1 MVRKHTASRKTSTK
15 KTSVGQE
22 IYKSPLIPEKYQNV
36 FYIGMIFLAVF
47 IFFGPAIFGNGFYVS
62 DNLASQSFK
71 TYVDQANKDGIFPQ
85 WMPYIFSGMPSF
97 AAMLTSGSRI
107 WAFLQEF
114 IFGIVGF
121 IGLLFSSDVARLA
134 FYYVIYGTGIYI
146 LMRTKD
152 HERFVAFFTSLAA
165 IFSTAVIV
173 WIMIGHNTK
182 PVVFAMFP
190 YIILLMEKLREKFSL
205 LYLALLIIAVDI
217 MMEAG
222 HLQLIF
228 YSIVTFALYLIFE
241 FISRLIKKQEPMKV
255 LRSALLLALA
265 GGIAFLMTSDRYL
278 STMEYTHYSTRGSAP
293 IVQEKNNNQDDTGG
307 NDYNYATM
315 WSYSPGEMMLFLVPN
330 YFGFGKLPYSGP
342 ATRGQEVKLTTY
354 WGQKPFDDAAAYMGI
369 GVLWLAIL
377 GFFLYRKN
385 VFVQF
390 LMFIS
395 LFFLLL
401 SFGKNLPILYDF
413 FYYYVPSFN
422 KFRAPSMALVI
433 VQFAIPVLAGYG
445 LTGIIKWRKSMT
457 KEDNKKLNIYIFSSA
472 AFLVFGFLFSILFK
486 SSYIDAVTN
495 TQNASFQSIS
505 RQLNDLPNWVYSSMI
520 SDWYVTGLIAVG
532 FALMIYLFVKRKINK
547 NIFFVSIL
555 ALLIF
560 DLWRVDYR
568 PMDVSDKAPETAAFK
583 RTDVIEFL
591 KGDKSIF
598 RIADLVRR
606 DTPNE
611 LAYFSIENVNGYHSA
626 KLRVYQDLMDVANLP
641 QAQGSTSTLFNPFL
655 WNLLNVKYILAPS
668 KLYEGVQAVFQSQ
681 QTQTLIY
688 YNAGMLPRAF
698 FVNSAVVEKP
708 INILHHLQKGDFNPL
723 QIAYV
728 EKALS
733 EKIDTIQ
740 SEAKAKIIE
749 KKNQY
754 IKIEANATGNNLLFI
769 SEIYYPAA
777 WHAFIDGKPT
787 DIIKTNYAFRS
798 VIVPKGKHIVELKY
812 ESAGFETG
820 KTLSLVFNILVLL
833 TLISAI
839 FMEMRKKK

>member
-1 MVRKHTASRKTSTK
+1 MVKKHTASRKTSAK
-15 KTSVGQE
+15 RTSSKQE
-22 IYKSPLIPEKYQNV
+22 KYKAPLIPEKYQNL

-71 TYVDQANKDGIFPQ
+71 TYVEQANKDGVFPQ
-85 WMPYIFSGMPSF
+85 WIPYIFSGMPSF
-97 AAMLTSGSRI
+97 ASMLTSGSRI

-121 IGLLFSSDVARLA
+121 VGLLFASDVARLA

-190 YIILLMEKLREKFSL
+190 FIILLLEKLREKFSL

-222 HLQLIF
+222 HIQLIF
-228 YSIVTFALYLIFE
+228 YSIVTFALYLLFE
-241 FISRLIKKQEPMKV
+241 FFSRLIKKQEPMKV
-255 LRSALLLALA
+255 IRSALLLALA

-293 IVQEKNNNQDDTGG
+293 IVQEKNNKQDKTGG
-307 NDYNYATM
+307 NDYDYATM
-315 WSYSPGEMMLFLVPN
+315 WSYSPQEMMLFFVPN
-330 YFGFGKLPYSGP
+330 YFGFGKLSYSGP
-342 ATRGQEVKLTTY
+342 ETRGQEVKLMTY

-377 GFFLYRKN
+377 GFFIYRKN

-395 LFFLLL
+395 FFFLLL

-433 VQFAIPVLAGYG
+433 TQLAIPVLAGYG

-457 KEDNKKLNIYIFSSA
+457 KVDNKRLNIFVFSSA

-486 SSYIDAVTN
+486 SSYIDALTN
-495 TQNASFQSIS
+495 SQNASFQSMS
-505 RQLNDLPNWVYSSMI
+505 RQLNDLPNFVYSSMI
-520 SDWYVTGLIAVG
+520 NDWYVTGLILVA
-532 FALMIYLFVKRKINK
+532 FALMIYLFVKQKVAK

-555 ALLIF
+555 ALLLI
-560 DLWRVDYR
+560 DLWRVDFR
-568 PMDVSDKAPETAAFK
+568 PMDVSDKVAENTAFK

-591 KGDKSIF
+591 KGDKATF

-606 DTPNE
+606 DSPNE
-611 LAYFSIENVNGYHSA
+611 LAYFGIENVNGYHSA
-626 KLRVYQDLMDVANLP
+626 KLRVYQDLMDVVNLQ
-641 QAQGSTSTLFNPFL
+641 QAKGSTSTLFNPFL
-655 WNLLNVKYILAPS
+655 WNLLNVKYILAS
-668 KLYEGVQAVFQSQ
+668 GKIYEGVQPIFQSQ
-681 QTQTLIY
+681 QTSTLIY
-688 YNAGMLPRAF
+688 YNALGLPRAF
-698 FVNSAVVEKP
+698 FVNSVAVEKP
-708 INILHHLQKGDFNPL
+708 LTILHHLRDGDFDP
-723 QIAYV
+723 IHTAYV
-728 EKALS
+728 ENALS
-733 EKIDTIQ
+733 QKIDTI
-740 SEAKAKIIE
+740 SKENSAKVIV

-754 IKIEANATGNNLLFI
+754 MKIEANSIGNNLLFI
-769 SEIYYPAA
+769 SEIYYPA

-787 DIIKTNYAFRS
+787 DIIKTDYAFRS

-820 KTLSLVFNILVLL
+820 KTLSLIFNILVLL
-833 TLISAI
+833 TLLVAI
-839 FMEMRKKK
+839 YLETKKKS